1 MATGGQTGGRLLSA
15 DVEAPSEVV
24 EVVEVVET
32 LVEVVKVVEALVAA
46 IAAVLRAVLVVVG
59 WTPPSN
65 EVSFHQRPRT
75 PTHCH

>member
-1 MATGGQTGGRLLSA
+1 MATGGQTGGRPLCA

-24 EVVEVVET
+24 EVVE
-32 LVEVVKVVEALVAA
+32 ALAA

-65 EVSFHQRPRT
+65 EVSFHPRPRT
-75 PTHCH
+75 PTHSH

>member
-24 EVVEVVET
+24 EVVE
-32 LVEVVKVVEALVAA
+32 ALEAA

-65 EVSFHQRPRT
+65 EVSFHPRPRT
-75 PTHCH
+75 PTHSH

>member
-24 EVVEVVET
+24 EVVE
-32 LVEVVKVVEALVAA
+32 ALVIA

-65 EVSFHQRPRT
+65 EVSFHLRPRT
-75 PTHCH
+75 PTHSH

>member
-1 MATGGQTGGRLLSA
+1 MATGGQTGGRPLCA

-24 EVVEVVET
+24 E
-32 LVEVVKVVEALVAA
+32 ALAA

-65 EVSFHQRPRT
+65 EVSFHPRPGT
-75 PTHCH
+75 PTHSH